1 MSFLA
6 EILVHTSFFG
16 AFLTG
21 FYFLFVTYIQTQSLD
36 SDLFNVFEPYIINS
50 AIWSDPS
57 KVHDVLGQL
66 DGIVSNIESSSDFNE
81 ANNNIIEKNKKI
93 SNQVALYVGIICPL
107 LFIFGVLIEYFS
119 GGSVYDLLISN
130 IIVIVFIAVSELF
143 IVGVFLRNFIEIDN
157 DFINAIPI
165 ASSTNNRSCNFVEDF
180 LQQHIPSFISKFFT

>member
-66 DGIVSNIESSSDFNE
+66 DGVVSNIESSSDFNE
-81 ANNNIIEKNKKI
+81 ANNLILEKNKNI
-93 SNQVALYVGIICPL
+93 LNQVALYVGIICPL
-107 LFIFGVLIEYFS
+107 LFIFGILIEYFS

-130 IIVIVFIAVSELF
+130 IIVIVFIAISEFF
-143 IVGVFLRNFIEIDN
+143 IVGIFLRNFIEIDN
-157 DFINAIPI
+157 DFINAIPV
-165 ASSTNNRSCNFVEDF
+165 ANSTNWFCNFVEDF
-180 LQQHIPSFISKFFT
+180 IQQHLPSFISKFFT

>member
-6 EILVHTSFFG
+6 EILVHTSFFA
-16 AFLTG
+16 AFLTV

-57 KVHDVLGQL
+57 KVHDVLGEL
-66 DGIVSNIESSSDFNE
+66 DGVVSNIESSSDFNK
-81 ANNNIIEKNKKI
+81 ANNNILENNKNI

-107 LFIFGVLIEYFS
+107 LFIFGILIEYFS

-130 IIVIVFIAVSELF
+130 IIVIVFIAISEFF
-143 IVGVFLRNFIEIDN
+143 IVGIFLRNFIEIDN
-157 DFINAIPI
+157 DFINAIPV
-165 ASSTNNRSCNFVEDF
+165 ANSTNRSCNFVEDF
-180 LQQHIPSFISKFFT
+180 IQQHIPSFISKFFT